1 MKPIR
6 LLILTV
12 LLSAAFGAQAQK
24 LAPAPYLC
32 DSMVLQRDMPLPLKG
47 TASPGSIVE
56 VSFAGHTVTAETD
69 AQGVWQ
75 AMLPALEASSR
86 NRTMEIRSGDEAVTI
101 RDILVGEVW
110 LAGGQSNMA
119 FKVRG
124 MEFDDR
130 LALIRDADYS
140 DVRCYYRANIVSGGK
155 LLDTSDRPWS
165 GALWTP
171 HL

>member
-1 MKPIR
+1 MKPLR

-12 LLSAAFGAQAQK
+12 LLSAAFGAQAQE

-32 DSMVLQRDMPLPLKG
+32 DSMVLQRGMPLPLKG

-56 VSFAGHTVTAETD
+56 VSFAGHTGTAETD

-75 AMLPALEASSR
+75 ATLPALEASSR
-86 NRTMEIRSGDEAVTI
+86 NRTMEIRSGGETVTI
-101 RDILVGEVW
+101 RDIRVGEVW

-124 MEFDDR
+124 M
-130 LALIRDADYS
+130 
-140 DVRCYYRANIVSGGK
+140 
-155 LLDTSDRPWS
+155 
-165 GALWTP
+165 
-171 HL
+171 